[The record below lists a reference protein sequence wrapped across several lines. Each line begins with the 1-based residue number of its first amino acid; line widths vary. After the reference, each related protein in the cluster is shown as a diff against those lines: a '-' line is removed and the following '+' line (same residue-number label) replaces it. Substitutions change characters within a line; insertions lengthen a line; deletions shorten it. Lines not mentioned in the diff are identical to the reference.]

1 MTLNL
6 MPITGIPLPFFS
18 YGGSFML
25 ACWLSVGILARIS
38 SEGPRRHD
46 RAVEGVS
53 RAAATALA
61 SRLPVPYPN
70 SAQWLGGRKDKK
82 PRQPRR
88 ERLEIPA
95 DVWEKCEACGHT
107 DIREKFERNLN
118 VCPNCDYHR
127 RIRASDYCTLLLDE
141 GTMEEVEVDL
151 RSTDPLGFPE
161 YPARL
166 KKAIDERRRDRRAA
180 GRAPARSTSL
190 PVNLGVM
197 DFAFMGGSMG
207 SVVGEKIARL
217 GQRSL
222 ERKYPLIIVS
232 ASGGARMQEGVLSL
246 MQMAKVS
253 AVLAQL
259 AERRI
264 PYVSILTNPTT
275 GGVSASYAM
284 LGDAI
289 LAEPGAVI
297 GFAGPRVIKQTLGQ
311 DLPEGF
317 QTAEFLL
324 DHGMLDSVVAP
335 PESQAHG
342 EPAAAPHVRPP
353 GGDGVDV
360 ALTVRAVTANALAD
374 YRDALDY
381 LFARTTGGVQVR
393 PRAHARAA
401 RRSWAIRSARIRRS
415 TSRARTAREAASRR
429 WRRCCARRACASRRT
444 RRRTSSISA
453 SASSSTARRSRRATS
468 SSSSHATLPPIE
480 RDRRQLLRGDD
491 GDGVRLF
498 RPRAASTSR
507 SSRPAS
513 AAGSTRRTCITPL
526 VAGVTSIGLD
536 HTEYLGRHARGDRR
550 REGRHLQARACR
562 R

>member
-1 MTLNL
+1 MAW
-6 MPITGIPLPFFS
+6 F
-18 YGGSFML
+18 
-25 ACWLSVGILARIS
+25 
-38 SEGPRRHD
+38 
-46 RAVEGVS
+46 
-53 RAAATALA
+53 
-61 SRLPVPYPN
+61 
-70 SAQWLGGRKDKK
+70 RKEKK

-107 DIREKFERNLN
+107 DIREKFVRNFN

-127 RIRASDYCTLLLDE
+127 RYRANEYCNLLLDE
-141 GTMEEVEVDL
+141 GTIEELELDI

-166 KKAIDERRRDRRAA
+166 KKATANAGDGDALLAAA
-180 GRAPARSTSL
+180 GTMADL
-190 PVNLGVM
+190 PVSLGVM

-222 ERKYPLIIVS
+222 ERKHPLLVVC

-253 AVLAQL
+253 AMLAQL

-264 PYVSILTNPTT
+264 PYIAILTNPTT

-324 DHGMLDSVVAP
+324 DHGMLDQVVHRRDLK
-335 PESQAHG
+335 Q
-342 EPAAAPHVRPP
+342 
-353 GGDGVDV
+353 
-360 ALTVRAVTANALAD
+360 TV
-374 YRDALDY
+374 
-381 LFARTTGGVQVR
+381 
-393 PRAHARAA
+393 
-401 RRSWAIRSARIRRS
+401 S
-415 TSRARTAREAASRR
+415 
-429 WRRCCARRACASRRT
+429 
-444 RRRTSSISA
+444 
-453 SASSSTARRSRRATS
+453 
-468 SSSSHATLPPIE
+468 
-480 RDRRQLLRGDD
+480 QLLRHMSGK
-491 GDGVRLF
+491 
-498 RPRAASTSR
+498 PAASGWTS
-507 SSRPAS
+507 P
-513 AAGSTRRTCITPL
+513 
-526 VAGVTSIGLD
+526 
-536 HTEYLGRHARGDRR
+536 
-550 REGRHLQARACR
+550 
-562 R
+562 